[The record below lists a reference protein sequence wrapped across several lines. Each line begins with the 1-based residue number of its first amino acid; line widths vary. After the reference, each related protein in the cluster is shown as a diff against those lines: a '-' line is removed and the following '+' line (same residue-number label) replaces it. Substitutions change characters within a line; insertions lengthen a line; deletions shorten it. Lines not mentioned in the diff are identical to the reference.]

1 MSKGNFCGISKDD
14 ETTKYLEVKEI
25 ANNKVKQMKANVD
38 SLANELHELQE
49 VYDLD
54 EKEGLAQWFV
64 KDNRF
69 KEVRQDLLRA
79 ERACKKP
86 YFGRIDFVDSD
97 NDSKATFYIGK
108 SVIYEDPAN
117 PVVIDWRA
125 PISSVYYESNL
136 GKCRYKVPREGS
148 FEIDLQ
154 RKRTY
159 EIDNEGVRDFY
170 DSEVVANDELLTKYL
185 SKSKRNVLSE
195 IIATIQ
201 KEQNEVIRINPHH
214 NVLIQGSAGS
224 GKTTVAMHRISYIL
238 YNYEREFDP
247 RDFYIV
253 GSNKL
258 LLNYI
263 TGVLP
268 DLDIYDIPQMTME
281 ELFVKLLYEEWN
293 DDIKI
298 RKLDKTDINVG
309 IKGQTK
315 WFDDLE
321 EFCEQLMW
329 EYVPKQDIRLKEN
342 NHILLSGDDIE
353 KILTDMKGRTIK
365 DIYDRLKDILISK
378 LETEMFGK
386 GLSYS
391 QEMQKRMYSFYEN
404 YFARRTVKDSVFEI
418 YKRFVKTEFNKGT
431 KCEVYEDEFDLYD
444 LASLAFIYKRL
455 KETEVVREACHVVID
470 EAQDFGISVYRSL
483 KYCLSKCT
491 FTIMGDVA
499 QNINLGCGLGDW
511 EELKAVMLPDEYDY
525 FGLLRKSYR
534 NTVEISE
541 FATDILRHGSFP
553 IYPVEPIVRHGNE
566 VNIIQKNSND
576 IYETIA
582 CDLKKWKDEYETIAV
597 ICKDMDEAVDATK
610 QLKDVL
616 EVQYGIKNYVNI
628 FSEENVDLSGKVT
641 VLPIEYSKGLEFDAV
656 IILDA
661 SKNAYPKEDGY
672 AKLLYVAATRAL
684 HELKVYYKGELT
696 GLIADPIPEDRV
708 NVQFED
714 DNFHKKALEMPEDE
728 RTTDEIA
735 RDQALIGDSERVLRD
750 KYGPKKIE
758 VVKPKDPIVKKPI
771 GKLGTNSTLTKT
783 PVTVAKTPISATKTS
798 KRVTINEHRSSIA
811 YSESKTNGSSIL
823 RSSVYG
829 VGGVKIKTNAD
840 KKTVVTGMGSAS
852 RKRIASEFGDSPVGI
867 SLTPPGHG
875 VINHAV
881 KWINEEKDKVTIT
894 SFYDNLCITPVT
906 DDTVR
911 ITIYKTEDK
920 HLPVPKE
927 INVSPGVKWNC
938 VQGRNSI
945 DITTDKVVI
954 SVDRKTGVMS
964 LGSKKLGPLLTES
977 AKLSRQFYENDKTWY
992 HFWAWKKNE
1001 NIKAIDEDD
1010 ESTDVISTAKYISHG
1025 PESDEASI
1033 FVSMNGYRVVIPS
1046 ANKIMLNT
1054 IPAYSYIKY
1063 EKAGEIDFYFQVV
1076 K

>member
-1 MSKGNFCGISKDD
+1 MSKGKFDGI
-14 ETTKYLEVKEI
+14 TKEEEIAKYQEVKRI
-25 ANNKVKQMKANVD
+25 ADNKVMQMKANV
-38 SLANELHELQE
+38 SNLANELHELQE

-86 YFGRIDFVDSD
+86 YFGRIDFVDPE
-97 NDSKATFYIGK
+97 NDKKATYYIGK
-108 SVIYEDPAN
+108 SVIYDNPADPL
-117 PVVIDWRA
+117 VIDWRA
-125 PISSVYYESNL
+125 PISSVYYEQNL

-159 EIDNEGVRDFY
+159 EVDKDGVKNFY

-201 KEQNEVIRINPHH
+201 QEQNEVIRINPHH

-238 YNYEREFDP
+238 YNYEREFAAN
-247 RDFYIV
+247 DFYIV

-268 DLDIYDIPQMTME
+268 DLDVYDIPMLTME
-281 ELFVKLLYEEWN
+281 ELFVRLLYEEW
-293 DDIKI
+293 DDKHRIKKI
-298 RKLDKTDINVG
+298 DKTDTSIG
-309 IKGQTK
+309 IKGQTQ
-315 WFDDLE
+315 WFNDLE

-329 EYVPKQDIRLKEN
+329 KYVPQQDIRLKEN
-342 NHILLSGDDIE
+342 NHILMTGDDI
-353 KILTDMKGRTIK
+353 KKVLQDMKGRTIK
-365 DIYDRLKDILISK
+365 DIYEKLKDILISH

-391 QEMQKRMYSFYEN
+391 QDMQKRMYSFYES
-404 YFARRTVKDSVFEI
+404 YFARRGVKDSVFDI
-418 YKRFVKTEFNKGT
+418 YNNFVKSQINKGV
-431 KCEVYEDEFDLYD
+431 KCIVDENEPDLYD
-444 LASLAFIYKRL
+444 LAALAFIYKRL

-483 KYCLSKCT
+483 KYCMSKCT

-511 EELKAVMLPDEYDY
+511 EELKEVMLPGEYDY

-534 NTVEISE
+534 NTIEISE
-541 FATDILRHGSFP
+541 FATDVLKHGLFP
-553 IYPVEPIVRHGNE
+553 IYPVEPIIRHGDA
-566 VNIIQKNSND
+566 VDIIRENDYESRLNAIASNVADWKN
-576 IYETIA
+576 
-582 CDLKKWKDEYETIAV
+582 EYETIAV
-597 ICKDMDEAVDATK
+597 ICKDMAEARSMVADLNNIVSGK
-610 QLKDVL
+610 
-616 EVQYGIKNYVNI
+616 YNINNYVNL
-628 FSEENVDLSGKVT
+628 FTEDNVDLSGKVT
-641 VLPIEYSKGLEFDAV
+641 VLPIEFAKGLEFDAV
-656 IILDA
+656 IISDA
-661 SKNAYPKEDGY
+661 SREAYPKEDGY

-684 HELKVYYKGELT
+684 HELKVYYSGDLT
-696 GLIADPIPEDRV
+696 GLIADPIPRDRV
-708 NVQFED
+708 NIEFKE

-735 RDQALIGDSERVLRD
+735 RDQALIGDSELELRE

-758 VVKPKDPIVKKPI
+758 VTKPSETAVYESSTKKTRSVASIYNVKP
-771 GKLGTNSTLTKT
+771 
-783 PVTVAKTPISATKTS
+783 SAS
-798 KRVTINEHRSSIA
+798 KRVTINEHRESIV
-811 YSESKTNGSSIL
+811 YSEPKEQANSIL

-829 VGGVKIKTNAD
+829 VGGVRIKPNPNKSVKGA
-840 KKTVVTGMGSAS
+840 GIAAS
-852 RKRIASEFGDSPVGI
+852 RSRIASEFGESPAGI

-875 VINHAV
+875 LINHAV
-881 KWINEEKDKVTIT
+881 KWVNEEEDKVTIT

-911 ITIYKTEDK
+911 ITIYKTDGK

-927 INVSPGVKWNC
+927 IEPNASVKWKC
-938 VQGRNSI
+938 VQGRTSI
-945 DITTDKVVI
+945 DVSTSKITVSIDK
-954 SVDRKTGVMS
+954 RTGIVS
-964 LGSKKLGPLLTES
+964 FASNKLGILLAES
-977 AKLSRQFYENDKTWY
+977 TKLSRQYNEADRSWFHYL
-992 HFWAWKKNE
+992 AWKKNE
-1001 NIKAIDEDD
+1001 NIKAMDTD
-1010 ESTDVISTAKYISHG
+1010 ESWTDIISTAKYVSHG
-1025 PESDEASI
+1025 PESDDASVI
-1033 FVSMNGYRVVIPS
+1033 MSMNGYRIVIP
-1046 ANKIMLNT
+1046 AGNKIMFNT
-1054 IPAYSYIKY
+1054 IPSYSYIKY
-1063 EKAGEIDFYFQVV
+1063 EKAGEIDFYFQVT